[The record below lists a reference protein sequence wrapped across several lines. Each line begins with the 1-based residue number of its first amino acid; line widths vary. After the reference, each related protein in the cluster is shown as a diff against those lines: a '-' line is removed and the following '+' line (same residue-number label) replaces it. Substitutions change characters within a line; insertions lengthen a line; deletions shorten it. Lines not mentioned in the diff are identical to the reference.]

1 MKSIKGIIFYIA
13 GPVTGIE
20 DCNRPMFDQAEGWLA
35 EQGAVA
41 INPTVLPEGLR
52 SHQSYMNI
60 CIPMLR
66 EADAVLMLPGW
77 HKSAGAKM
85 EYDEAR
91 RLGMP
96 IFSFTPIQD
105 ASASL
110 MTEGVQHGH

>member
-1 MKSIKGIIFYIA
+1 MKIKGLIVYIA

-20 DCNRPMFDQAEGWLA
+20 DCNRPLFDQAESWLL

-41 INPTVLPEGLR
+41 LNPTLLPEGLR

-66 EADAVLMLPGW
+66 EAEAVLMLPGW
-77 HKSAGAKM
+77 HKSTGAKM
-85 EYDEAR
+85 EYEEAR

-96 IFSFTPIQD
+96 IYSFTPMQD

-110 MTEGVQHGH
+110 MKEGAHHGH

>member
-1 MKSIKGIIFYIA
+1 MNAVTLPKSHAVNSHVTSLIDGEGVALRAKGADI
-13 GPVTGIE
+13 PV
-20 DCNRPMFDQAEGWLA
+20 
-35 EQGAVA
+35 
-41 INPTVLPEGLR
+41 INPTTEETI
-52 SHQSYMNI
+52 SQ
-60 CIPMLR
+60 LR

-105 ASASL
+105 AYASL
-110 MTEGVQHGH
+110 MTEGAANGH